1 MTRTSA
7 ILGTIVFTIA
17 MPVTV
22 AGMVP
27 WLISKWRFHDP
38 LFGVEATRIVGLVLC
53 FPGMIVLLESIAR
66 FAWKGRG
73 TPAPVAPTAHL
84 VVTGFYRFVRNPM
97 YVAVVSLVL
106 GQALFFA
113 NTYLALYG
121 AILWIVFHVFVTR
134 YEEPTLRRQ
143 FGTAYDAFRTHVPRW
158 LPRLKPWRGGEA
170 QR

>member
-7 ILGTIVFTIA
+7 ILGTIVFTLA
-17 MPVTV
+17 MPFVV
-22 AGMVP
+22 AGMIP
-27 WLISKWRFHDP
+27 WSISKWQLLPP

-53 FPGMIVLLESIAR
+53 LPGLIVLLESIAR

-73 TPAPVAPTAHL
+73 TPAPVAPTSQL
-84 VVTGFYRFVRNPM
+84 VITGFYRYVRNPM
-97 YVAVVSLVL
+97 YIAVVLLVF

-113 NTYLALYG
+113 NVYVALYG
-121 AILWIVFHVFVTR
+121 ALLGIVFHVFVTQ

-143 FGTAYDAFRTHVPRW
+143 FGADYDAFRSHVPRW
-158 LPRLKPWRGGEA
+158 IPRMKPWQGARA